1 MRAVRTVDG
10 EFTVVEVDEPDPSDS
25 EVVVD
30 IASSGICGS
39 DLHLQGFGI
48 PVTFGHECAG
58 HLADGTPVA
67 IQPLMHCGAC
77 DRCLDDQTHLCR
89 NGSGTMY
96 GIARDGGMADRLV
109 VDSSCLIPLPDGVRV
124 ADACL
129 VEPLAVAQHAA
140 NSAGAEPGQRVLV
153 VGGGMIGLACVATFR
168 AAGADVDLSARHDH
182 QVAAGERLGAGTAA
196 SGEYDIVVDA
206 AGTGS
211 AVAMALDH
219 ARPGA
224 VLSVPAV
231 YWEPLTIP
239 NATTFVVKEV
249 RMQPSYTYGHH
260 HGVREVDEAAALLGA
275 CRELAEAVITHRF
288 GLDDAP
294 EAFRVAADRAAGAIK
309 VVLEP

>member
-1 MRAVRTVDG
+1 
-10 EFTVVEVDEPDPSDS
+10 
-25 EVVVD
+25 
-30 IASSGICGS
+30 
-39 DLHLQGFGI
+39 
-48 PVTFGHECAG
+48 
-58 HLADGTPVA
+58 
-67 IQPLMHCGAC
+67 
-77 DRCLDDQTHLCR
+77 
-89 NGSGTMY
+89 
-96 GIARDGGMADRLV
+96 
-109 VDSSCLIPLPDGVRV
+109 
-124 ADACL
+124 
-129 VEPLAVAQHAA
+129 
-140 NSAGAEPGQRVLV
+140 
-153 VGGGMIGLACVATFR
+153 
-168 AAGADVDLSARHDH
+168 
-182 QVAAGERLGAGTAA
+182 
-196 SGEYDIVVDA
+196 
-206 AGTGS
+206 GTGS

-275 CRELAEAVITHRF
+275 CPELAEAVITHRF

>member
-1 MRAVRTVDG
+1 
-10 EFTVVEVDEPDPSDS
+10 
-25 EVVVD
+25 
-30 IASSGICGS
+30 
-39 DLHLQGFGI
+39 
-48 PVTFGHECAG
+48 
-58 HLADGTPVA
+58 VA

-260 HGVREVDEAAALLGA
+260 HGVREVDEAAALLGD
-275 CRELAEAVITHRF
+275 CPEFAEAVITHRF